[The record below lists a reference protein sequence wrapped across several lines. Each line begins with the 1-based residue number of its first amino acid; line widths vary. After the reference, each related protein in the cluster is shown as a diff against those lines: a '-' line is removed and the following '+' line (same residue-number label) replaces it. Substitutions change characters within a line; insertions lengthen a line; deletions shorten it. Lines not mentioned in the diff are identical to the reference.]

1 MKIGWFDFWVLFS
14 WFLLLI
20 LVIAGIIR
28 IFHWLKFRKELA
40 YIKQQK
46 IQDIVGLSKISNIPI
61 EEYPSELLEFK
72 KEIDYLMKDV
82 YFGLYE
88 NNKDDS
94 WPDFDLEESL
104 EKFLDGKILDIIK
117 EKDVLLL
124 QKESLISSLEE
135 KNKKMLKNVV
145 NKMFYLLQ
153 EKDKAIKEK
162 NAMILY
168 MRTKIRELALT
179 EIDPS
184 LLVSMKESKED
195 YSEEKT
201 VSSKHDHT
209 DFLNVNVFNWK

>member
-14 WFLLLI
+14 GFLLLF

-46 IQDIVGLSKISNIPI
+46 IQDIVWLSKISHIPV

-88 NNKDDS
+88 NNKEDS
-94 WPDFDLEESL
+94 WSDFDLEESL

-124 QKESLISSLEE
+124 QKDSLISSLEE
-135 KNKKMLKNVV
+135 KNKKMLKNVI

-168 MRTKIRELALT
+168 MRTKIKELALT

-184 LLVSMKESKED
+184 LLVSVQEPKKEFSQ
-195 YSEEKT
+195 EKT
-201 VSSKHDHT
+201 VSSKHNHN

>member
-28 IFHWLKFRKELA
+28 VFHWLKFRKELA

-46 IQDIVGLSKISNIPI
+46 IQDIVWLSKISNISL

-88 NNKDDS
+88 NNKEDS

-104 EKFLDGKILDIIK
+104 ENFLDGKILDIIK

-168 MRTKIRELALT
+168 MRKKIRELALT

-195 YSEEKT
+195 HSEEKT